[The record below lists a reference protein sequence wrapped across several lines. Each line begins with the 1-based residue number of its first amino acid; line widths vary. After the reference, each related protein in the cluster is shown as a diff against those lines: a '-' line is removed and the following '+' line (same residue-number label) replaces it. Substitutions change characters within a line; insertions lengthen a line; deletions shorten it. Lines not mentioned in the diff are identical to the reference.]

1 MEVSPNSVYI
11 WDRGDSISLNI
22 YHHFDWHDMK
32 SLRKVFRVVMM
43 TRPGMGKTAAQGQLR
58 VQAHSASAN
67 AVAAS
72 ITAHVCCSWPTGAC
86 NLMLQIKS
94 GGVYCLKEF
103 ERLGSPSQK
112 VPKQQWPHLDHPQK
126 ANNCMNQQVIL

>member
-43 TRPGMGKTAAQGQLR
+43 TRPGMGKTAAQG
-58 VQAHSASAN
+58 
-67 AVAAS
+67 
-72 ITAHVCCSWPTGAC
+72 
-86 NLMLQIKS
+86 
-94 GGVYCLKEF
+94 
-103 ERLGSPSQK
+103 
-112 VPKQQWPHLDHPQK
+112 
-126 ANNCMNQQVIL
+126 